1 MSILANL
8 LPTLRRDRG
17 DGGGRGYGGRG
28 DGGRGDFRGGRD
40 DFGDFG
46 DFGDYGGR
54 GLRGSRRWNRC

>member
-17 DGGGRGYGGRG
+17 DGGGRGYGDRG
-28 DGGRGDFRGGRD
+28 YGGRGDFRGGRD

-46 DFGDYGGR
+46 DEGLR
-54 GLRGSRRWNRC
+54 GLRGLRRWNRC